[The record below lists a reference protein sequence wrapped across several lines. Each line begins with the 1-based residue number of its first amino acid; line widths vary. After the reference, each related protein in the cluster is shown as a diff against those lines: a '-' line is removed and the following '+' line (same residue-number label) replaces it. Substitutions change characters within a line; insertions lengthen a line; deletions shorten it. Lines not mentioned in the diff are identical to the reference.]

1 MARELVIY
9 CDESVSNG
17 EFFSNF
23 YGGLLVE
30 SQHVEPIRTE
40 LTDLKTALGITGEIK
55 WERVNTSVA
64 DRYIEFMTSLFALVG
79 TGRIKIRVMFTQNRH
94 VATLTP
100 EQRETGYTRLYYQ
113 FIKHAFGLQCA
124 GTPGEATRLRLML
137 DQLPANR
144 EQVARFRGYLSALTH
159 QPDFRRAQIEVP
171 REQIAEI
178 DSKEH
183 ILAQALDVVL
193 GSMAFYLNDRHLAKP
208 AGARIRSKR
217 TREKERVY
225 KHINACIR
233 KIYPRFNVGV
243 STGQPN
249 GPSDRW
255 NHAYRHWLFV
265 PKGAGVDNSL
275 TKRKK
280 PRDRYG

>member
-9 CDESVSNG
+9 CDESVSTG
-17 EFFSNF
+17 EYFSNF

-30 SQHVEPIRTE
+30 SHDLEPIKRE
-40 LTDLKTALGITGEIK
+40 LAGLKATLGITGEIK

-64 DRYIEFMTSLFALVG
+64 DRYIEFMSTLFALVG
-79 TGRIKIRVMFTQNRH
+79 AGRIKIRVMFTQNRH
-94 VATLTP
+94 VAALTP
-100 EQRETGYTRLYYQ
+100 EQRDTSYTRLYYL
-113 FIKHAFGLQCA
+113 FIKHAFGLPFA
-124 GTPGEATRLRLML
+124 GTTGEKTRLRLML

-144 EQVARFRGYLSALTH
+144 EQVAQYRGYLSALTH
-159 QPDFRRAQIEVP
+159 QPDFRRARLEVP
-171 REQIAEI
+171 PDQIAEI
-178 DSKEH
+178 NSKEH

-193 GSMAFYLNDRHLAKP
+193 GSMAFRLNDRHLAKP

-225 KHINACIR
+225 RHINACIR
-233 KIYPRFNVGV
+233 ELYPRFNIGV

-249 GPSDRW
+249 GAIDRW

-265 PKGAGVDNSL
+265 PKGAEIDSSL